1 MIRPRTAR
9 WLHRHGI
16 ARTLNSCSSNS
27 RPEITYLMEGRPWT
41 PSWLIIWASNKN
53 FAQMYASHGSTLY
66 LATVK
71 RHEVAMDGTRRW
83 SLEYRPT
90 DRGTGW

>member
-1 MIRPRTAR
+1 MRRTAR

-27 RPEITYLMEGRPWT
+27 RPEVTYLMEGRPWT
-41 PSWLIIWASNKN
+41 PRWLIVWAANKN
-53 FAQMYASHGSTLY
+53 FARMYTSRASQLY
-66 LATVK
+66 
-71 RHEVAMDGTRRW
+71 EVAMDRTRRW

-90 DRGTGW
+90 DRRATR